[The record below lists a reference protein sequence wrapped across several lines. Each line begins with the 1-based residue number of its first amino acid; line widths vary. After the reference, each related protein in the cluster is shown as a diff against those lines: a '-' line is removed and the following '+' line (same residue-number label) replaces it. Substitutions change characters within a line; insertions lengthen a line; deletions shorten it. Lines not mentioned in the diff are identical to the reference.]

1 MNIAIGKSGRSCY
14 FNEKKWSIYAGDD
27 SPKIIYFEI
36 AKQNPQHTFYLIG
49 ASDFTKYKEEGGEA
63 PPNIIDVWGP
73 AKAEAKDKGLKFDY
87 LWQVLEHY
95 VIEHN
100 LKFDFGLIM
109 QGPDMN
115 VTIEGKGIKCLRDT
129 TRDIKPLCMGAGY
142 IAPIQNII
150 NIQKFPW
157 YIINEDPRYVPIGNR
172 DIINDE
178 EEVLSQI
185 NCECKVKR
193 ITDYG
198 EKAIIHREH
207 IIKYRY
213 AGIERMF
220 LNALKKID
228 FTNPDNI
235 IVNDKVYKKNRKFI
249 IAVNGGADRLKFIE
263 DWVIKPEP
271 SQIIYGK
278 WPKDDVAKYPNNF
291 EEKGIIN
298 MQDEMWESMFTFIPC
313 FQKRM
318 SNFVTQKFWKMLYY
332 GIIPF
337 IDKNSY
343 DTDRLL
349 PIPDFFR
356 VDSPTEMWE
365 KINKLYN
372 NKEKYT
378 QCLKYFYSLLEDKYF
393 NGEYIGE
400 VFNPIIK
407 KYEK

>member
-49 ASDFTKYKEEGGEA
+49 ASDFTKYVEEGGEA
-63 PPNIIDVWGP
+63 PSNIIDVWNP
-73 AKAEAKDKGLKFDY
+73 AKAEAKKLGLKFDY

-95 VIEHN
+95 VKKHD
-100 LKFDFGLIM
+100 LHFDLGLIM

-185 NCECKVKR
+185 NCERTVKR

-198 EKAIIHREH
+198 EKAIIHRDH
-207 IIKYRY
+207 VLKYRY

-220 LNALKKID
+220 LNALKKVD
-228 FTNPDNI
+228 FTEPDNI
-235 IVNDKVYKKNRKFI
+235 KVNDKVYKKSRKFI
-249 IAVNGGADRLKFIE
+249 IAVNGGADRLGFIE
-263 DWVIKPEP
+263 KWVLNCDP

-278 WPKDDVAKYPNNF
+278 WPKDDVVKHPNNF

-313 FQKRM
+313 FEKRM

-337 IDKNSY
+337 VDKNSY
-343 DTDRLL
+343 DTDKIL
-349 PIPDFFR
+349 PLPEFFR
-356 VDSPTEMWE
+356 VESPNEMWK
-365 KINKLYN
+365 KINKLYE
-372 NKEKYT
+372 NKDAYIKT
-378 QCLKYFYSLLEDKYF
+378 LKYFYSLLEDKYF

-400 VFNPIIK
+400 IFNPIIK